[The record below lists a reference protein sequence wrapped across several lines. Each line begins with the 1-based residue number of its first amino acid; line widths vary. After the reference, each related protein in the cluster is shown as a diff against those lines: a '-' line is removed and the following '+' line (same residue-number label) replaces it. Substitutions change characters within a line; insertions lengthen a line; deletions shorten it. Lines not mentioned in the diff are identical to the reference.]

1 MVRTRWRSKQLEV
14 ISNDGKL
21 PPQKAPPQQRNRK
34 PYSKSK
40 NIMQKRPAFEKEL
53 KCSICLDTCRRKKMK
68 SLPCKH
74 EFHQICVDKWLKRK
88 KKCPLCREPI
98 SIRERNLPNNL
109 NGNFMSNYNA
119 EGMRCHLIYIHGGRI
134 IRIIF

>member
-1 MVRTRWRSKQLEV
+1 MVRTRWRSKQLKV
-14 ISNDGKL
+14 ISNDGKSS
-21 PPQKAPPQQRNRK
+21 PQKAPPQQRNHK

-40 NIMQKRPAFEKEL
+40 NIMQKHSAFEKEL

-98 SIRERNLPNNL
+98 LRERNLPNNL
-109 NGNFMSNYNA
+109 NGSFMANYNG
-119 EGMRCHLIYIHGGRI
+119 EGMRGHLIYIHGGRI